1 MRKTMNNKPSKK
13 KRKVLSQEERLRRK
27 EQRDQK
33 KEIRDI
39 MSRIGFTRL
48 NGIDGKEFVYE
59 GRTSELDDI
68 FICENIILLTEYT
81 IGEPHILKKKIIYD
95 KINNNTSAFIKY
107 LIDNQIFA
115 SFNNIYD
122 NSICNKYT
130 INQLRVKILY
140 CSKKSISQEHKD
152 SVSNVIYFDYH
163 IVKYFKSLTSVI
175 KLSTRYEFM
184 DFLGIKEN
192 EWGENIL
199 DSSVVATNCFSGHI
213 LPEEKSSF
221 KEGYKII
228 SFYIDAASLLKRAY
242 VLRQEG
248 WRKKENVGYYQR
260 MLDSKKIVGMRRY
273 LSTEGRVFINNIIT
287 TISENDIKM
296 YNDENRREEI
306 VIDENGNFVGDNK
319 RTNVTPAYVEILN
332 KCNIIGIIDGQHR
345 TFAYHEGD
353 DTYENSIKR
362 LRKIQNLLVTGIIF
376 PKTETQENRL
386 KFEAGLFLEI
396 NSNQKKVGQL
406 IQQEIQMQIMPFS
419 NIAVGKRILNMLNDH
434 GPLAN
439 MIELFSYEKGKIK
452 TASIVSF
459 GLKPLIKFDQSKS
472 DSFYSIWDNEDKIDL
487 LEKNCQNY
495 TLLDE
500 YIKFCV
506 KGINEILSAFKS
518 CIKNQEWKPYCA
530 KTSSG
535 VLTVTFINGVLNLTR
550 LLIENNLMHGLDFY
564 REKLKT
570 IDEFNIKQY
579 KSSQYR
585 RMGEDIYN
593 KYFK

>member
-48 NGIDGKEFVYE
+48 NGIDGKEFVYD

-107 LIDNQIFA
+107 LIDNQTFA

-122 NSICNKYT
+122 SSICNKYT

-296 YNDENRREEI
+296 YNDENRKEEI

-439 MIELFSYEKGKIK
+439 MIELYSYEKGKIK

-495 TLLDE
+495 TLLDD

-535 VLTVTFINGVLNLTR
+535 VLTVTFINGVLNLVR
-550 LLIENNLMHGLDFY
+550 LLIENNKIDGIDNY
-564 REKLKT
+564 RKKLES

-593 KYFK
+593 RYFK

>member
-48 NGIDGKEFVYE
+48 NGIDGKEFVYD

-221 KEGYKII
+221 KEGYK
-228 SFYIDAASLLKRAY
+228 
-242 VLRQEG
+242 
-248 WRKKENVGYYQR
+248 
-260 MLDSKKIVGMRRY
+260 
-273 LSTEGRVFINNIIT
+273 
-287 TISENDIKM
+287 
-296 YNDENRREEI
+296 
-306 VIDENGNFVGDNK
+306 
-319 RTNVTPAYVEILN
+319 
-332 KCNIIGIIDGQHR
+332 
-345 TFAYHEGD
+345 
-353 DTYENSIKR
+353 
-362 LRKIQNLLVTGIIF
+362 NLLLLYFSIHTRHCIIHLRIYYHNLNQVLQAVSH
-376 PKTETQENRL
+376 TQY
-386 KFEAGLFLEI
+386 
-396 NSNQKKVGQL
+396 
-406 IQQEIQMQIMPFS
+406 M
-419 NIAVGKRILNMLNDH
+419 
-434 GPLAN
+434 
-439 MIELFSYEKGKIK
+439 
-452 TASIVSF
+452 
-459 GLKPLIKFDQSKS
+459 
-472 DSFYSIWDNEDKIDL
+472 ED
-487 LEKNCQNY
+487 C
-495 TLLDE
+495 
-500 YIKFCV
+500 
-506 KGINEILSAFKS
+506 
-518 CIKNQEWKPYCA
+518 
-530 KTSSG
+530 
-535 VLTVTFINGVLNLTR
+535 R
-550 LLIENNLMHGLDFY
+550 LLYH
-564 REKLKT
+564 T
-570 IDEFNIKQY
+570 
-579 KSSQYR
+579 
-585 RMGEDIYN
+585 
-593 KYFK
+593 

>member
-1 MRKTMNNKPSKK
+1 MKKTLSKK
-13 KRKVLSQEERLRRK
+13 SSKRKRKVLPPEEKLRRK
-27 EQRDQK
+27 EQRDQM
-33 KEIRDI
+33 KEIREI

-48 NGIDGKEFVYE
+48 SGIDGKEFVYD

-81 IGEPHILKKKIIYD
+81 IGDPHILTKKIIYD
-95 KINNNTSAFIKY
+95 KINNNTHTFIKY
-107 LIDNQIFA
+107 LLDNKIFD
-115 SFNNIYD
+115 SFNDIYD
-122 NSICNKYT
+122 NSISDKYT

-140 CSKKSISQEHKD
+140 CSKKSISQEHKNN
-152 SVSNVIYFDYH
+152 VLNVIYFDHH
-163 IVKYFKSLTSVI
+163 IVKYFKSLTGVI
-175 KLSTRYEFM
+175 KLSSRYEFM

-199 DSSVVATNCFSGHI
+199 DSSIIATSCFSGHI

-296 YNDENRREEI
+296 YNDENRQEEI
-306 VIDENGNFVGDNK
+306 VIDENGDFVGDNK

-353 DTYENSIKR
+353 DTYESSIKK

-376 PKTETQENRL
+376 PKTESQENRL

-434 GPLAN
+434 GSLAN
-439 MIELFSYEKGKIK
+439 MIELYSYEKGKIK

-459 GLKPLIKFDQSKS
+459 GLKPLIKFDQNKN
-472 DSFYSIWDNEDKIDL
+472 DSFYSIWDNENKTYL
-487 LEKNCQNY
+487 LDKNCQNY
-495 TLLDE
+495 TLLDD

-506 KGINEILSAFKS
+506 KGINEVMSAFKS
-518 CIKNQEWKPYCA
+518 CIKKQEWKPYCA

>member
-1 MRKTMNNKPSKK
+1 MKKTLSKK
-13 KRKVLSQEERLRRK
+13 SSKRKRKVLPPEEKLRRK
-27 EQRDQK
+27 EQRDQM
-33 KEIRDI
+33 KEIREI

-48 NGIDGKEFVYE
+48 SGIDGKEFVYD

-81 IGEPHILKKKIIYD
+81 IGDPHILTKKIIYD
-95 KINNNTSAFIKY
+95 KINNNTHTFIKY
-107 LIDNQIFA
+107 LLDNKIFD
-115 SFNNIYD
+115 SFNDIYD
-122 NSICNKYT
+122 NSISDKYT

-152 SVSNVIYFDYH
+152 NVLNVIYFDHH
-163 IVKYFKSLTSVI
+163 IVKYFKSLTGVI
-175 KLSTRYEFM
+175 KLSSRYEFM

-199 DSSVVATNCFSGHI
+199 DSSIIATSCFSGHI

-296 YNDENRREEI
+296 YNDENKQEEI
-306 VIDENGNFVGDNK
+306 VIDENGDFVGDNK

-353 DTYENSIKR
+353 DTYESSIKK

-376 PKTETQENRL
+376 PKTESQENRL

-439 MIELFSYEKGKIK
+439 MIELYSYEKGKIK

-495 TLLDE
+495 TLLDD

-535 VLTVTFINGVLNLTR
+535 VLTVTFINGVLNLVR
-550 LLIENNLMHGLDFY
+550 LLIENNKIDGIDNY
-564 REKLKT
+564 RKKLES

>member
-1 MRKTMNNKPSKK
+1 MT
-13 KRKVLSQEERLRRK
+13 
-27 EQRDQK
+27 
-33 KEIRDI
+33 
-39 MSRIGFTRL
+39 
-48 NGIDGKEFVYE
+48 
-59 GRTSELDDI
+59 
-68 FICENIILLTEYT
+68 
-81 IGEPHILKKKIIYD
+81 KKIIYD
-95 KINNNTSAFIKY
+95 KINNNTHTFIKY
-107 LIDNQIFA
+107 LLDNKIFD
-115 SFNNIYD
+115 SFNDIYD
-122 NSICNKYT
+122 NSISDKYT

-152 SVSNVIYFDYH
+152 NVLNVIYFDHH
-163 IVKYFKSLTSVI
+163 IVKYFKSLTGVI
-175 KLSTRYEFM
+175 KLSSRYEFM

-199 DSSVVATNCFSGHI
+199 DSSIIATCCFSGHI

-296 YNDENRREEI
+296 YNDENRQEEI
-306 VIDENGNFVGDNK
+306 VIDENGDFVGDNK

-353 DTYENSIKR
+353 DTYESSIKK

-376 PKTETQENRL
+376 PKTESQENRL

-434 GPLAN
+434 GSLAN
-439 MIELFSYEKGKIK
+439 MIELYSYEKGKIK
-452 TASIVSF
+452 TASIVCF
-459 GLKPLIKFDQSKS
+459 GLKPLIKFDQNKN
-472 DSFYSIWDNEDKIDL
+472 DSFYSIWDNENKTYL
-487 LEKNCQNY
+487 LDKNCQNY
-495 TLLDE
+495 TLLDD

-506 KGINEILSAFKS
+506 KGINEVMSAFKS
-518 CIKNQEWKPYCA
+518 CIKKQEWKPYCA

-593 KYFK
+593 TYFK